1 MVLGYVCLCLRPAM
15 SLGCYRGWT
24 GGQYGRGASSLS
36 RYGTRFSQSGIVS
49 VPTWGGSYSAR
60 TGSVSVSA
68 SLVASSISPQLWR
81 RRDSYASRASR
92 SEPVTAGYS
101 ESGTLRL
108 ASPTVRFPLVRTRG
122 GRLLRQPIL

>member
-15 SLGCYRGWT
+15 SLGCYRVWT

-36 RYGTRFSQSGIVS
+36 RYGTRLSQSGIVS

-68 SLVASSISPQLWR
+68 SLRPRPSHPSCGE
-81 RRDSYASRASR
+81 YAIHMRPEPAGQSR
-92 SEPVTAGYS
+92 SRRVIRNQVLCAWPRRQSGFPWCGQEEEGYYV
-101 ESGTLRL
+101 
-108 ASPTVRFPLVRTRG
+108 SPF
-122 GRLLRQPIL
+122 